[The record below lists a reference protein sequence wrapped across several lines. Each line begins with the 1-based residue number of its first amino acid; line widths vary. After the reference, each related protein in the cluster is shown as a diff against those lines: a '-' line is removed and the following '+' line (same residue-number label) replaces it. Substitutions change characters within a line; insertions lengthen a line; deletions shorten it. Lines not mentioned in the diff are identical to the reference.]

1 MIMKEKT
8 STRKKRFYNKTID
21 KSIGDNL
28 QIKGNVKI
36 HNRNSKDVTS
46 ARNQERN
53 RIVEKGTKIIVAIL
67 IVSFFYSLGFLFKYS
82 QTTQFESI
90 ILSLIFSSSFT
101 CLVGFLIGKYLIQQ
115 SNSKLK
121 KEFNT

>member
-28 QIKGNVKI
+28 QIKGNTKI
-36 HNRNSKDVTS
+36 NNRDSRESTS

-53 RIVEKGTKIIVAIL
+53 RIVEKGTKIIIAIF
-67 IVSFFYSLGFLFKYS
+67 IVSFFYSLGFLLKYS

-90 ILSLIFSSSFT
+90 ILSLIFSSIFT
-101 CLVGFLIGKYLIQQ
+101 CIIGFLIGKYHIQK
-115 SNSKLK
+115 SNTKFEKSI
-121 KEFNT
+121 

>member
-8 STRKKRFYNKTID
+8 STRKKRFYNKTIN

-36 HNRNSKDVTS
+36 HNRNSKDATS

-53 RIVEKGTKIIVAIL
+53 RIVEKGTKIIIAIF
-67 IVSFFYSLGFLFKYS
+67 IVSFFYSLGFKLKYF
-82 QTTQFESI
+82 QTTLFESI

-121 KEFNT
+121 KEFN

>member
-1 MIMKEKT
+1 MVMREKT

-36 HNRNSKDVTS
+36 HNRNSKDATS

-53 RIVEKGTKIIVAIL
+53 RIVEKGTKIIVAIF
-67 IVSFFYSLGFLFKYS
+67 IVSFFYSLGFLFKYF
-82 QTTQFESI
+82 QTTLFESI
-90 ILSLIFSSSFT
+90 ILSLIFSSSCT
-101 CLVGFLIGKYLIQQ
+101 CLIGFLIGKYLIQQ

>member
-36 HNRNSKDVTS
+36 HNRNSKDATS

-53 RIVEKGTKIIVAIL
+53 RIVEKGTKIIVAIF
-67 IVSFFYSLGFLFKYS
+67 IVSFFYSLGFLLKYS
-82 QTTQFESI
+82 QTTLFESI
-90 ILSLIFSSSFT
+90 ILSLIFSSSCT

-121 KEFNT
+121 REFNK

>member
-21 KSIGDNL
+21 KSIGDNFH
-28 QIKGNVKI
+28 IKGNTKI
-36 HNRNSKDVTS
+36 HNRNLKDATS

-53 RIVEKGTKIIVAIL
+53 GIVEKGIKIIIAIF
-67 IVSFFYSLGFLFKYS
+67 IVSFFYSLGFLLKYS
-82 QTTQFESI
+82 QTMLFEAI
-90 ILSLIFSSSFT
+90 ILSLIFSSSCT
-101 CLVGFLIGKYLIQQ
+101 CLIGFLIGKYLIQQ

-121 KEFNT
+121 KEI